1 MAPNI
6 LTQARLKELLHYD
19 PATGVFTNACQRGQR
34 GQRGAITGCVNS
46 RGYMQITLTGKCYQ
60 AHRLAWLYEY
70 GVFPV
75 ADTDHIDQDKT
86 NNRIANLRAATRS
99 ENKQNVGLQRNNTSG
114 YRGVVWVKKSN
125 KWRALIKINSRLL
138 HLGLFTDIAEAVAAY
153 AAAAAKLHSH
163 RPLAV

>member
-1 MAPNI
+1 MATNI

-19 PATGVFTNACQRGQR
+19 PATGVFRNACQRGQR
-34 GQRGAITGCVNS
+34 GAPGAITGCVNS
-46 RGYMQITLTGKCYQ
+46 RGYMQITLTGKCYR

-86 NNRIANLRAATRS
+86 NNRIVNLRAATRS

-114 YRGVVWVKKSN
+114 YKGVVWAKHVS
-125 KWRALIKINSRLL
+125 KWRAEIKLNRKLW
-138 HLGLFTDIAEAVAAY
+138 HLGYFTDVVDATAAY
-153 AAAAAKLHSH
+153 AAAAIMFHPN
-163 RPLAV
+163 RPS

>member
-1 MAPNI
+1 MATNI

-19 PATGVFTNACQRGQR
+19 PATGVFTNAQKRGR
-34 GQRGAITGCVNS
+34 RGALGVVTGSVNRS
-46 RGYMQITLTGKCYQ
+46 GYVQIKLMGKCYL

-86 NNRIANLRAATRS
+86 NNRIANLRTATRS

-114 YRGVVWVKKSN
+114 YRGVTWCKQRC
-125 KWRALIKINSRLL
+125 KWRAGIKLNRKLR
-138 HLGLFTDIAEAVAAY
+138 HLGYFTDVVDATAAY
-153 AAAAAKLHSH
+153 AAAAIMFHPN
-163 RPLAV
+163 RPS